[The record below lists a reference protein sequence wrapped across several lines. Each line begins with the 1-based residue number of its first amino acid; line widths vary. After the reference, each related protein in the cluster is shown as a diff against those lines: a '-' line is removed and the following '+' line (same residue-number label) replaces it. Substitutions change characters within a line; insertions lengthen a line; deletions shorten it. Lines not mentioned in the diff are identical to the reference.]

1 MQKRFL
7 LPVLVLA
14 LTTSTQAHD
23 IEGVQPAAL
32 DQPRI
37 NIHLRREIKG
47 KALTT
52 GTGKKDEES
61 AINIQAFLD
70 TGASGILLSGKTAS
84 ALGVKHENAKG
95 AKSDVAVRFHDVGV
109 GGTDAFDVSEKL
121 FIFIAPYSTKS
132 EPDQESEYPLSV
144 GPVRTQISSGAGLIE
159 MLTGGLDVL
168 GVPAM
173 KGKIVIIDPK
183 PVDKF
188 DDMMK
193 CGLYERGKVKI
204 PPLDRHVKLTYV
216 DFKPFTRLEPANAEW
231 PSMAANPM
239 IGPSPVASA
248 AGKTPAPQTPSVIAK
263 YKGQEVSGTWLLDTG
278 AAASMISTK
287 QAAKLGV
294 TYAAG
299 TIGTDNARL
308 DGIPKD
314 KQFSISVGGVGGTKK
329 AAGFF
334 LDALVIPTKEGDP
347 LIYKPAPVLVNDISA
362 EDPQTK
368 ETITLDG
375 VLGMNYLSASA
386 FLSQEGLLPDIKNM
400 TVGPYEWIVIDEP
413 QATLGLKLKK

>member
-1 MQKRFL
+1 MIKQIL
-7 LPVLVLA
+7 LGVLLA
-14 LTTSTQAHD
+14 LSASVWAHD

-37 NIHLRREIKG
+37 NMHLRREIKG
-47 KALTT
+47 KPLSAGGAAKT
-52 GTGKKDEES
+52 EES
-61 AINIQAFLD
+61 TINIQAFLD

-84 ALGVKHENAKG
+84 ALGVKHRNAKG

-132 EPDQESEYPLSV
+132 EPDEENEYPLSV
-144 GPVRTQISSGAGLIE
+144 GPMRTQISSGAGLIE

-188 DDMMK
+188 DDMMR
-193 CGLYERGKVKI
+193 CGLYERGKVKV
-204 PPLDRHVKLTYV
+204 PPTDRHVKLTYV
-216 DFKPFTRLEPANAEW
+216 DFKPFTRLEPANAEG
-231 PSMAANPM
+231 PSLAANPM
-239 IGPSPVASA
+239 IGPSPVTA
-248 AGKTPAPQTPSVIAK
+248 ARNAPAPQTPSVVAK

-299 TIGTDNARL
+299 TMGTDNARFE
-308 DGIPKD
+308 GIPKD

-334 LDALVIPTKEGDP
+334 LDALVIPTREGDP
-347 LIYKPAPVLVNDISA
+347 LVYKPAPVLVNDISA
-362 EDPQTK
+362 QDPQTK

-375 VLGMNYLSASA
+375 VLGMNYFSASA
-386 FLSQEGLLPDIKNM
+386 FVSQEGLLPDIKNM
-400 TVGPYEWIVIDEP
+400 TVGPFEWIVIDEP
-413 QATLGLKLKK
+413 QAVLGLKLKK